1 MKVNNYKRNSP
12 EYPQILRDIPSAP
25 KELFWLGAP
34 AANWVDKPKVAIVG
48 SRKISAYG
56 RQVTAQLASELASA
70 GVVIISG
77 LAFGVD
83 AAAHQA
89 ALDAGGTTIAVMPGG
104 VEQIYPTS
112 HTNLA
117 RQILRGGGAL
127 ISEYPSGTPA
137 FKQNFIARNRI
148 VSGLAD
154 ALLITEAAAASGSLH
169 TARFALDQGK
179 TVMAVPGNINS
190 PGSEGCN
197 NLIKTGA
204 TPVTSADD
212 VFFALKLQPGPK
224 KDFRAFRGTPEEE
237 AVLELIRAG
246 LQDQEEIASQA
257 ALDGPAMSTT
267 LTILEIGGY
276 IKAAG
281 AGNWVAI

>member
-1 MKVNNYKRNSP
+1 MKVNRHKLDDPNYPVTLRN
-12 EYPQILRDIPSAP
+12 IPSPP
-25 KELFWLGAP
+25 KELFWLGSQPSA
-34 AANWVDKPKVAIVG
+34 WQDKPKVAIVG

-56 RQVTAQLASELASA
+56 RAVTQQLASELAGA

-83 AAAHQA
+83 AVAHQA
-89 ALDAGGTTIAVMPGG
+89 ALDVGGITVAVMPGG
-104 VEQIYPTS
+104 VETIYPTS

-127 ISEYPSGTPA
+127 VSEYPSGTPA
-137 FKQNFIARNRI
+137 FKQNFVARNRI

-154 ALLITEAAAASGSLH
+154 ALLITEAAAMSGSLH

-179 TVMAVPGNINS
+179 TVMAVPGNITS

-204 TPVTSADD
+204 TPVTSVND
-212 VFFALKLQPGPK
+212 VFFALNLQPGPK
-224 KDFRAFRGTPEEE
+224 KDFRTFRGTPAEE
-237 AVLELIRAG
+237 AVLELIRDG

-257 ALDGPAMSTT
+257 GLDGPTINTA

-276 IKAAG
+276 IKPAG
-281 AGNWVAI
+281 AGNWLAI